1 MVESGLIKAFARHFL
16 RALEEGER
24 SIEKHFWEC
33 LDKKC
38 RKGLLVAWNDQQV
51 SVASGLDGIGAEGEG
66 QRPCSPTGHRSA
78 PLGNAAPALSSLL
91 SWLLSSIYRCL
102 LHSISCTTSSFRP
115 CVRLIQLNASYSKRR
130 SSLIRRTSV
139 VALNNSWN
147 TSHLSRD
154 MVLCFHI
161 LYIIIKDNPIQVS
174 VALMT
179 Y

>member
-1 MVESGLIKAFARHFL
+1 MVESWLIKAFARHFL
-16 RALEEGER
+16 RALEKGER
-24 SIEKHFWEC
+24 SIEKYFREC
-33 LDKKC
+33 LDKKW

-102 LHSISCTTSSFRP
+102 LHLISCTTSSFRP

-130 SSLIRRTSV
+130 SS
-139 VALNNSWN
+139 
-147 TSHLSRD
+147 SHECCRAQQLLDTHLTFLVTWFCVFIYCTLLSKITRFRFP
-154 MVLCFHI
+154 L
-161 LYIIIKDNPIQVS
+161 L
-174 VALMT
+174 
-179 Y
+179 

>member
-1 MVESGLIKAFARHFL
+1 MVERWLIKAFARHFL

-24 SIEKHFWEC
+24 SIEKHFREC

-147 TSHLSRD
+147 THLD

-161 LYIIIKDNPIQVS
+161 LYIITSIIV
-174 VALMT
+174 
-179 Y
+179 